1 LAQVCLVWLIS
12 GFRSLIPMAFL
23 ADGLDFLYDMVMG
36 CKSSSMVGQE
46 RKSSNAAVYLCYAAV
61 AILWFTIYGRFSS
74 MDFSAIV
81 TAASTIQLCG
91 WSILNIKIRGTK
103 SVAGLSS
110 KTLTMWV
117 VHYCLRL
124 TSTTLRN
131 GYVPVDKSGDGM
143 YQLVD
148 FLSLCTVLHLLYRVH
163 KTFAHTYQEEYD
175 TLPLKPLLAGC
186 AVLAIFIRGQ
196 LIKVAYFDII
206 WTVSAYAEIFAMV
219 PQLWMMAQQ
228 GGKVDLMT
236 AHFVFCLVMA
246 GVCTFTFWWWT
257 WPQMEKRGGIA
268 GRVMLGLQTLKLFFC
283 ADFMYYY
290 AVAAISGTSVVLPSS
305 EI

>member
-1 LAQVCLVWLIS
+1 
-12 GFRSLIPMAFL
+12 MAFL
-23 ADGLDFLYDMVMG
+23 ADGLDFIYDMVMG
-36 CKSSSMVGQE
+36 NRSSTIRGVE
-46 RKSSNAAVYLCYAAV
+46 KKSSNAAVLLCYAAMV
-61 AILWFTIYGRFSS
+61 TLWFTIYGRFSS

-81 TAASTIQLCG
+81 TGASTIQLLG
-91 WSILNIKIRGTK
+91 WSILSVKIRGSK

-117 VHYCLRL
+117 IHYCLRL

-131 GYVPVDKSGDGM
+131 GYVPVDRSGDGM
-143 YQLVD
+143 YQMVD
-148 FLSLCTVLHLLYRVH
+148 FMSLCTVLHLLYRVH

-175 TLPLKPLLAGC
+175 TLRLGPLVAGC
-186 AVLAIFIRGQ
+186 VTLALFIRGN
-196 LIKVAYFDII
+196 LIKVAYFDMI
-206 WTVSAYAEIFAMV
+206 WTVSAYVEVFAMV
-219 PQLWMMAQQ
+219 PQLWMMGQQ

-236 AHFVFCLVMA
+236 AHFVACIVMA

-257 WPQMEKRGGIA
+257 YPQMEKRGGIA
-268 GRVMLGLQTLKLFFC
+268 GRVMLGLQTLKLIFC

-290 AVAAISGTSVVLPSS
+290 AMAALNGTSVVLPAS

>member
-1 LAQVCLVWLIS
+1 
-12 GFRSLIPMAFL
+12 MAFL
-23 ADGLDFLYDMVMG
+23 ADGLDFIYDMVMG
-36 CKSSSMVGQE
+36 NRSSTIRGVE
-46 RKSSNAAVYLCYAAV
+46 KKSSNAAVLLCYAAMV
-61 AILWFTIYGRFSS
+61 TLWFTIYGRFSS

-81 TAASTIQLCG
+81 TGASTIQLLG
-91 WSILNIKIRGTK
+91 WSILSVKIRGSK

-117 VHYCLRL
+117 IHYCLRL

-131 GYVPVDKSGDGM
+131 GYVPVDRSGDGM
-143 YQLVD
+143 YQMVD
-148 FLSLCTVLHLLYRVH
+148 FMSLCTVLHLLYRVH

-175 TLPLKPLLAGC
+175 TLKLGPLVAGC
-186 AVLAIFIRGQ
+186 VTLALFIRGN
-196 LIKVAYFDII
+196 LIKVAYFDMI
-206 WTVSAYAEIFAMV
+206 WTVSAYVEVFAMV
-219 PQLWMMAQQ
+219 PQLWMMGQQ

-236 AHFVFCLVMA
+236 AHFVACIVMA

-257 WPQMEKRGGIA
+257 YPQMEKRGGIA
-268 GRVMLGLQTLKLFFC
+268 GRVMLGLQTLKLIFC

-290 AVAAISGTSVVLPSS
+290 AMAALNGTSVVLPAS

>member
-1 LAQVCLVWLIS
+1 
-12 GFRSLIPMAFL
+12 MAFL
-23 ADGLDFLYDMVMG
+23 ADGLDFLYDMVTG
-36 CKSSSMVGQE
+36 NRSSSFRGVE
-46 RKSSNAAVYLCYAAV
+46 KRSSNAAVLLCYAAM
-61 AILWFTIYGRFSS
+61 ATLWFTIYGRFSS

-81 TAASTIQLCG
+81 TGASTIQLLG
-91 WSILNIKIRGTK
+91 WSLLSVKIRATK

-148 FLSLCTVLHLLYRVH
+148 FMSLCTVLHLLYRVH

-268 GRVMLGLQTLKLFFC
+268 GRVMLSLQTLKLFFC